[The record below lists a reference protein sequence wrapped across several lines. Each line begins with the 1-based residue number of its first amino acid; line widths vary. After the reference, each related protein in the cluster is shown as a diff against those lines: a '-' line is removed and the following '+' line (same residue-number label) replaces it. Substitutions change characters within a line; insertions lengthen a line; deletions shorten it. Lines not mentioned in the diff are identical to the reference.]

1 MLYFLSFQD
10 NSQDLQIS
18 SVTTEKS
25 NEIDEDSASTD
36 FGLKISSIASESKV
50 GGSEVTEENSINED
64 DSETSNNDTTSDTG
78 IKISSF
84 ASSVKNDLSK
94 NQEGKNTES
103 ENTGIKISNIAHH
116 DMGEE
121 SLVVEEDSQEDQNFG
136 LKISSIASETESSSG
151 LKISSIASTTDDGDI
166 SNDEVMEIESSGDKN
181 TETTGLK
188 ISSIASENPNTA
200 FNSDDDDGP
209 GLQIS
214 SVSSQS
220 SKEKENTEDSGE
232 KSNNDQ
238 DSGLRISSI
247 ASEASSEKKSHND
260 DDKVEAAK
268 ENDKTHSES
277 GGGDTDSNGQQQTAG
292 SGLKISAIASVESL
306 GNDKSTTSDEASNEA
321 TTNKDKEKTDKPVLK
336 LASFAGMSSNGISA
350 ADIVDD
356 PADNEM
362 TEPVTGQCALCE
374 KDINGYKSAV
384 VWETM
389 QFCQAEKCLSKCT
402 TLF

>member
-10 NSQDLQIS
+10 NSQDQIS

-50 GGSEVTEENSINED
+50 GGSEVTEQNSINED

-84 ASSVKNDLSK
+84 ASSVNNDLSK
-94 NQEGKNTES
+94 NQEGSKNTES
-103 ENTGIKISNIAHH
+103 ENTGIAHH
-116 DMGEE
+116 DVEEE

-188 ISSIASENPNTA
+188 ISSIASENANTA

-232 KSNNDQ
+232 KSDNDP

-247 ASEASSEKKSHND
+247 ASEASSEKKSNND
-260 DDKVEAAK
+260 DDNVEAAK

-306 GNDKSTTSDEASNEA
+306 GNDKSTTSDEASNED
-321 TTNKDKEKTDKPVLK
+321 NKDKEKTDKPVLK

>member
-50 GGSEVTEENSINED
+50 GGSEVTEQNSINED

-94 NQEGKNTES
+94 NQEGKNSES

-116 DMGEE
+116 VGEE

-188 ISSIASENPNTA
+188 ISSIASENPNT
-200 FNSDDDDGP
+200 DDDGP

-268 ENDKTHSES
+268 ENDKTHSKS